1 MQTIDTLISAR
12 WVIPVEPRGVVLP
25 HHAVA
30 IDGDRLLA
38 IVPHAEAEARFAPRE
53 HRVLTHHAL
62 IPGLINAHTHAAM
75 SLFRGLADDLPLE
88 QWLHGHIWPA
98 EARWVNHRFCHDGV
112 LLSAAEML
120 RGGTTCIN
128 DMYFFP
134 DATAQAARE
143 AGIRAHVGLILIDFP
158 TAWAKTADEYF
169 AKGLALRDDLR
180 ASGLITT
187 ALAPHA
193 PYTVSDD
200 SLTRAR
206 TLAEQLDL
214 QIHMHVHE
222 TRQEVEDSVARYGLR
237 PLERLRRMGL
247 VSPRLAAVHMT
258 TLSDDEIALLATEG
272 AHVVHCP
279 ESNLKIASGLCP
291 VARLLR
297 AGVSVALGTDGAASN
312 NDQDMLGEMRT
323 AALLAKG
330 IAGDPTAVPAH
341 EALAMA
347 TLYGARALG
356 LDAQIGSLVAGKAAD
371 VVAVNLGDPLT
382 QPVYDAVSHLV
393 YAAARADVS
402 DVWVAG
408 RPLLRDGAFTQL
420 DITAIS
426 EAASDWAQRIAAERT
441 AAGSL

>member
-1 MQTIDTLISAR
+1 MQTPMQTIDTLISAR
-12 WVIPVEPRGVVLP
+12 WVVPVDPPGVVL
-25 HHAVA
+25 HDHAVA

-38 IVPHAEAEARFAPRE
+38 VLPAAEARARYEPRE
-53 HRVLTHHAL
+53 HLVLSRHVL

-75 SLFRGLADDLPLE
+75 SLFRGLADDLPLD
-88 QWLHGHIWPA
+88 QWLNGHIWPA

-143 AGIRAHVGLILIDFP
+143 VGIRAHVGLILIDFP

-193 PYTVSDD
+193 PYTVSDE

-206 TLAEQLDL
+206 ILAEQLDL
-214 QIHMHVHE
+214 QIHIHVHE
-222 TRQEVEDSVARYGLR
+222 TPGEVRESEARYGLR
-237 PLERLRRMGL
+237 PLERLRRLGL

-258 TLSDDEIALLATEG
+258 TLSDEEIVMLATEG
-272 AHVVHCP
+272 AHVIHCP

-291 VARLLR
+291 VAQLLR

-330 IAGDPTAVPAH
+330 ISGDPTAVPAH

-356 LDAQIGSLVAGKAAD
+356 LEGQIGSLTPGKAAD
-371 VVAVNLGDPLT
+371 VVAVDLGDPLT
-382 QPVYDAVSHLV
+382 QPVYDPVSHLV
-393 YAAARADVS
+393 YAASRHDVS
-402 DVWVAG
+402 DVWIAG
-408 RPLLRDGAFTQL
+408 RPLLRNGEFTQL
-420 DITAIS
+420 DVAAIS
-426 EAASDWAQRIAAERT
+426 ETVTDWAQRIAAER
-441 AAGSL
+441 GQ